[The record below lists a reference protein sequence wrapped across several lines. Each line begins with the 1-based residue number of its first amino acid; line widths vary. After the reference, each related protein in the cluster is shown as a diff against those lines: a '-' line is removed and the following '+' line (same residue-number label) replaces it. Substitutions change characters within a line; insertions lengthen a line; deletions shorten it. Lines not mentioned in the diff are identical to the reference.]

1 MAMSSEAS
9 VMRRVLHDWLPPA
22 ISRLLRRMHRG
33 KQEPE
38 WEVALDGWN
47 TPTRGWNV
55 DSVASVQ
62 ARRWPAYIGAI
73 AGTGPFTIPHETDT
87 GHIADITGHNAA
99 MMLGYVLLLVS
110 SGRKK
115 LSVLDWGG
123 GLGHYAPLARAL
135 APGVELDYSVWD
147 VPLAA
152 AAGRAIGQNVRFIES
167 RKDALSG
174 RYDLVIA
181 SSSLWY
187 EPDWRSAASDLAR
200 CGDYVYLTRMAF
212 VSDTPSFTAIQRPLR
227 GASYMTEYICW
238 IFNRDEF
245 VSHVSGSGMELVRE
259 FLMEDGPLIRG
270 AREQPVYR
278 GFLFRRLEA
287 SGA

>member
-1 MAMSSEAS
+1 M
-9 VMRRVLHDWLPPA
+9 MRRLLHDWLPPA
-22 ISRLLRRMHRG
+22 ISRFLRRLRRG

-38 WEVALDGWN
+38 WQVAPDGWT

-55 DSVASVQ
+55 ESVAAVQ
-62 ARRWPAYIGAI
+62 ARRWPAYIDAI
-73 AGTGPFTIPHETDT
+73 AGTRPLTIPHETDT
-87 GHIADITGHNAA
+87 GHMVDITGHNAA

-110 SGRKK
+110 GNAKE

-123 GLGHYAPLARAL
+123 GLGHYAALAKAL
-135 APGVELDYSVWD
+135 APGIAFDYSIWD
-147 VPLAA
+147 VPLLT
-152 AAGRAIGQNVRFIES
+152 AAGRATQQDVRFIES
-167 RKDALSG
+167 RDDALAR

-187 EPDWRSAASDLAR
+187 ESDWRSVAADLAR

-212 VSDTPSFTAIQRPLR
+212 VSNTQSFTAIQRPVR

-245 VSHVSGSGMELVRE
+245 VSHLAGCGLELVRE
-259 FLMEDGPLIRG
+259 FLMEDGPVIGG
-270 AREQPVYR
+270 AGEQPVYR
-278 GFLFRRLEA
+278 GFLFRRRETSRA
-287 SGA
+287 